1 MGTPVSYLQTSC
13 LLPAKSLCAPKG
25 RDVAVGSKDSSSP
38 SKGESK
44 QSTKGQNCPPERLGT
59 AFPGDTG
66 RLSPSWRLLWVFPKP
81 RMAGVYMDWASSAP
95 FLHLSLV
102 PTFPDL
108 PDAHGPKRSLCL
120 SLAQLIS
127 CHGQLWSTLP
137 PARLLIP
144 TCFLVQPGRPYCS
157 RRTHLPHKG
166 CHRTWGSA
174 ILGTLHPQSPV
185 LYRGPPRCLFSHHLE
200 VFCIRSC
207 SDKVACE
214 AGQEV

>member
-1 MGTPVSYLQTSC
+1 M
-13 LLPAKSLCAPKG
+13 
-25 RDVAVGSKDSSSP
+25 AVGSKDSSSP

-144 TCFLVQPGRPYCS
+144 TCFLSSAREAVLLPEDTSSPQRLSQDVGLGHPRDFAPAVSCTLQRPTKVPLQPPLGGFL
-157 RRTHLPHKG
+157 HQ
-166 CHRTWGSA
+166 
-174 ILGTLHPQSPV
+174 IL
-185 LYRGPPRCLFSHHLE
+185 F
-200 VFCIRSC
+200 
-207 SDKVACE
+207 
-214 AGQEV
+214 